1 MTVRLRLKCNIYLMC
16 SLNVKALKA
25 AVVIRPFGI
34 FCQKKP
40 KKHGS
45 QKFPEIIAVELLLSY
60 VAQVG

>member
-1 MTVRLRLKCNIYLMC
+1 MQYIFNVFLKCESIEGC
-16 SLNVKALKA
+16 SCNQTLWHIL
-25 AVVIRPFGI
+25 P
-34 FCQKKP
+34 KKP